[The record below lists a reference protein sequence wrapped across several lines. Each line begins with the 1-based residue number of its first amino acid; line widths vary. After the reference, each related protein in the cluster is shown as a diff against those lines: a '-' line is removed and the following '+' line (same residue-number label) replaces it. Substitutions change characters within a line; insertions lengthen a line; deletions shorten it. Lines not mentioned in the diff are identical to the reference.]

1 METGTDTTKTTHF
14 ELDITGSEEGGRCYL
29 CHTGF
34 GQMFELRPPD
44 SPRGR
49 LALHSPCRRRGRRVG
64 PGGIEVWK

>member
-1 METGTDTTKTTHF
+1 METGTDTAKTTHF

-49 LALHSPCRRRGRRVG
+49 LACIAHVG
-64 PGGIEVWK
+64 DVADGWDRAE